1 MKTLT
6 YNTIQYNTI
15 AYSLT
20 IRLASFC
27 DTDLSSALFAWRTV
41 NNLVKALEELTVA
54 IWRPTGTRSQDM
66 ESEGEIVAP
75 ILLI

>member
-27 DTDLSSALFAWRTV
+27 DTDL

-54 IWRPTGTRSQDM
+54 I
-66 ESEGEIVAP
+66 
-75 ILLI
+75 

>member
-27 DTDLSSALFAWRTV
+27 DTDL